1 MGFQSTGKFSN
12 SCYDTYLSI
21 LVLSA
26 FVVSRSFVV
35 VVVVVVVFNK
45 NTLNL
50 AVVGDVCE
58 LKLCPV
64 K

>member
-35 VVVVVVVFNK
+35 VVVVVFNK